1 MAITKK
7 QRKEVEMLIYKVMD
21 TLDPTEQNSNWYKE
35 KFAKMNDKEFEDYFK
50 QEAPIKF
57 QMKLFE
63 IEPTMERIVKALNF
77 LNVPLM
83 EYLYMPFLYKDK
95 QGNPV
100 RTNYPALVVYCP
112 IKKMKQ
118 FISKK
123 NSMSVDIDDR
133 NMKTGRLINRDKN
146 GNTSDREMECLAV
159 MSSNAT
165 IRELATFR
173 ADSMDAKNEFYSL
186 INDKGV
192 ISLKDVD
199 IKKQD
204 SIARNTLNAYL
215 MGAHIN
221 TNLLNA
227 GDYLVYTLRDKKRI
241 KRE

>member
-7 QRKEVEMLIYKVMD
+7 QRKEAEMLIYKVMD
-21 TLDPTEQNSNWYKE
+21 TLDPTEQNSNWYKQ
-35 KFAKMNDKEFEDYFK
+35 KFAKMNDKDFEDFFK
-50 QEAPIKF
+50 QDWPIKF

-63 IEPTMERIVKALNF
+63 IEPTMERITKALKF

-83 EYLYMPFLYKDK
+83 EDLYMPFLYKDK
-95 QGNPV
+95 NGNPV
-100 RTNYPALVVYCP
+100 KTNYPALVIYCP

-123 NSMSVDIDDR
+123 NSMSIDIDDR
-133 NMKTGRLINRDKN
+133 NPKTGRLINRDKN

-159 MSSNAT
+159 MSSDAT

-173 ADSMDAKNEFYSL
+173 ADSMDAKNQMYSL

-204 SIARNTLNAYL
+204 SLARNTLNVYL

-221 TNLLNA
+221 TNLINA
-227 GDYLVYTLRDKKRI
+227 GDYLLYTLKNKNRI

>member
-7 QRKEVEMLIYKVMD
+7 QRKEAEMLIYKVMD
-21 TLDPTEQNSNWYKE
+21 TLDPTEQNSNWYKK
-35 KFAKMNDKEFEDYFK
+35 KFAKMNDKDFEDFFK
-50 QEAPIKF
+50 QDWPIKF

-63 IEPTMERIVKALNF
+63 IEPTMERITKALRF

-83 EYLYMPFLYKDK
+83 EDLYMPFLYKDK
-95 QGNPV
+95 NGNPV
-100 RTNYPALVVYCP
+100 KTNYPALVIYCP

-133 NMKTGRLINRDKN
+133 NPKTGRLINRDKN

-159 MSSNAT
+159 MSSDAT

-173 ADSMDAKNEFYSL
+173 ADSMDAKNQMYSL

-204 SIARNTLNAYL
+204 SLARNTLNVYL

-221 TNLLNA
+221 TNLINA
-227 GDYLVYTLRDKKRI
+227 GDYLLYTLKNKNRI

>member
-7 QRKEVEMLIYKVMD
+7 QRKEAEMMIYKVMD
-21 TLDPTEQNSNWYKE
+21 ILDPTQQNSNWYKQ
-35 KFAKMNDKEFEDYFK
+35 KFNKMNDKAFEEYFK
-50 QEAPIKF
+50 QEWPIKF
-57 QMKLFE
+57 QAKLFE
-63 IEPTMERIVKALNF
+63 IEPSMDSIVKALKF
-77 LNVPLM
+77 IGVPLM
-83 EYLYMPFLYKDK
+83 EDIYMPFLYKDK
-95 QGNPV
+95 NGTPV
-100 RTNYPALVVYCP
+100 KTNYPALTIYCP
-112 IKKMKQ
+112 IKKVKQ

-159 MSSNAT
+159 MSSDAT

-173 ADSMDAKNEFYSL
+173 ADSMDAKNQFYSL

-204 SIARNTLNAYL
+204 SIARNTLNVYL

-221 TNLLNA
+221 TNLINQ
-227 GDYLVYTLRDKKRI
+227 GDYLLYTLKNKKRI